1 MSRVRVKHPEFG
13 YAGNPN
19 FFRPIVAFV
28 VCGLVAGAISFAI
41 FDSAP
46 EPDPMNAMA
55 LAPPDALAA
64 RKLVSPAARSEKPPG
79 NAPSVQKIGEEGADQ
94 SRKAGPLKPT
104 CRENFG
110 EARQG
115 DCPVRVTR
123 MRPPRAVNERPA
135 IAAVPIGHRDDPT
148 MIPAPPQTR
157 IGAGPLPADPPAEP
171 KANPPPTQ
179 LSVAEETAADAAPA
193 AEPAPPVPV
202 PAVASKK
209 PRAPVY
215 HAARRHEQYSY
226 SSSSA
231 RSSRYSGSRTYV
243 QTGYAR
249 LW

>member
-1 MSRVRVKHPEFG
+1 VSRVRVKHPEFG

-41 FDSAP
+41 FDLMP

-157 IGAGPLPADPPAEP
+157 VGPLPADPPAEP

-209 PRAPVY
+209 PRAPV
-215 HAARRHEQYSY
+215 HHTSRRHEQYSY
-226 SSSSA
+226 SSSSSA
-231 RSSRYSGSRTYV
+231 RSSRYGGSRTYV
-243 QTGYAR
+243 QAGYAR

>member
-1 MSRVRVKHPEFG
+1 
-13 YAGNPN
+13 
-19 FFRPIVAFV
+19 VAFV

-41 FDSAP
+41 FDSMP

-79 NAPSVQKIGEEGADQ
+79 NAPSVQKIGEDGADQ

-209 PRAPVY
+209 PRAPV
-215 HAARRHEQYSY
+215 HHTSRRHEQYSY
-226 SSSSA
+226 SSSSSA
-231 RSSRYSGSRTYV
+231 RSSRYGGSRTYV
-243 QTGYAR
+243 QAGYAR

>member
-1 MSRVRVKHPEFG
+1 M
-13 YAGNPN
+13 
-19 FFRPIVAFV
+19 AFV

-64 RKLVSPAARSEKPPG
+64 RKLVSPAARSEKPLA
-79 NAPSVQKIGEEGADQ
+79 NAPSVQKIGGEGADQ

-104 CRENFG
+104 CREGSG
-110 EARQG
+110 EVRQG

-123 MRPPRAVNERPA
+123 LRPPRAVNEQPA

-148 MIPAPPQTR
+148 MIPAPPQTL
-157 IGAGPLPADPPAEP
+157 AGPLPADPPAEP
-171 KANPPPTQ
+171 KANLPPTQ
-179 LSVAEETAADAAPA
+179 LSVAEETAAGAAPA

-209 PRAPVY
+209 SRPRVH
-215 HAARRHEQYSY
+215 HASRRHEQYSY
-226 SSSSA
+226 SSSSSA
-231 RSSRYSGSRTYV
+231 GSSRYGGSRTYV
-243 QTGYAR
+243 QAGYAR